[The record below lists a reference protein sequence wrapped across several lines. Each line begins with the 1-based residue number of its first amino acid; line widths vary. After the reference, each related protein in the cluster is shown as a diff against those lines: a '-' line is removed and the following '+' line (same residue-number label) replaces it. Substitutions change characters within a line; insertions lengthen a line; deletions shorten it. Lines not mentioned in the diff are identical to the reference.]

1 MPHTKFEE
9 LIKKHEKDL
18 QRIRNK
24 YFSLVEGGI
33 ISGYNLYPSL
43 FDYSKGRLFLNYLHS
58 DLRLED
64 RHFKELSEI
73 LRTKGFLE
81 ERIII
86 NDGLVDREETLERE
100 ANYITRASW
109 EDPLNM
115 RYFDFDGKELT
126 REEAK
131 ALRRNIIGES
141 FQYDLLLRIKDE
153 PELRK
158 VVDLFKEYASMHIL
172 DKNGRKIINNNNY
185 VENEN
190 AIYNAWDTPLLIC
203 TSKSNKKPENLYD
216 FLIVNQ
222 FNILEQLGNISIILS
237 TLVRTKSK
245 EFHKILEERKDKFQF
260 DKKYAPRVFIED
272 YIDIS

>member
-1 MPHTKFEE
+1 MFNTKFEE
-9 LIKKHEKDL
+9 LIKEHEEDL

-24 YFSLVEGGI
+24 YFTLIADGI
-33 ISGYNLYPSL
+33 ITGYNLYSKL

-58 DLRLED
+58 ELRPED

-100 ANYITRASW
+100 ADYITRASW
-109 EDPLNM
+109 DDPLDM
-115 RYFDFDGKELT
+115 RYFDFYGKELT

-131 ALRRNIIGES
+131 VLRGDVVGES
-141 FQYDLLLRIKDE
+141 LQYDLLLRVKDE

-172 DKNGRKIINNNNY
+172 DKNGRKIIKNNDY

-203 TSKSNKKPENLYD
+203 TNKSNKKPRNLYD
-216 FLIVNQ
+216 FLAVNQ
-222 FNILEQLGNISIILS
+222 FNILEQFGNNSIILS
-237 TLVRTKSK
+237 TLLRTKSK
-245 EFHKILEERKDKFQF
+245 KFHKILEERKDKFQF
-260 DKKYAPRVFIED
+260 DKKYAPRVFVED